1 MLTPLRKMYILVPIP
16 IKMSKNNCQFCLTN
30 ADLALL
36 DIKIKVGRI
45 SAHDISLWSWHKQW
59 MQIII
64 LKTTTG
70 LPPIPLSHNI
80 INNNNQ
86 LAHRGGVEP
95 PHVTTTLLK
104 VNVDFVSK

>member
-1 MLTPLRKMYILVPIP
+1 
-16 IKMSKNNCQFCLTN
+16 
-30 ADLALL
+30 
-36 DIKIKVGRI
+36 
-45 SAHDISLWSWHKQW
+45 

-64 LKTTTG
+64 LKTATG

-104 VNVDFVSK
+104 VNVDFVSKQLRMHLNSTHMAEFDLALAAELPMYITSSIRHEPNEVFFKNYKTLKMRNVKNLS